1 VEKGMAVRAGDNR
14 RVQVRKVQEWEF
26 TEAKKQVF
34 LDHLAGCSNV
44 THSAAA
50 AGVSVKTVNNHR
62 LKDPVFAQ
70 RYREALDVGYDTLEA
85 ALVAAAARRG
95 RYEPGPDADAV
106 PGPESLD
113 KDLALH
119 LLRLRHMPLGQR
131 GGQGNSP
138 PLRRASEKELNEA
151 ILAQLDVLARRLR
164 GKKGPSTGSGPTA

>member
-1 VEKGMAVRAGDNR
+1 MEKGMVVRPGDNR
-14 RVQVRKVQEWEF
+14 PVQVRKVQQWEF

-62 LKDPVFAQ
+62 LKDPLFAQ
-70 RYREALDVGYDTLEA
+70 RCGEALGVGYDNLEL
-85 ALVAAAARRG
+85 ALVAAAARSG
-95 RYEPGPDADAV
+95 RYEPGPDADSA

-113 KDLALH
+113 QNLALH

-138 PLRRASEKELNEA
+138 PLRRASEKELNAA
-151 ILAQLDVLARRLR
+151 ILVQLDVLARRIR
-164 GKKGPSTGSGPTA
+164 KEDPGSEPPA

>member
-1 VEKGMAVRAGDNR
+1 MEKGMVVRPGDNR
-14 RVQVRKVQEWEF
+14 PVQVRKAQEWEF

-44 THSAAA
+44 THAAAA
-50 AGVSVKTVNNHR
+50 AGITVRTVNNHR

-70 RYREALDVGYDTLEA
+70 RCGEALDLGYDNLEA
-85 ALVAAAARRG
+85 ALLSEAAGSG
-95 RYEPGPDADAV
+95 RYEPGPDADSA

-113 KDLALH
+113 RDLALH

-138 PLRRASEKELNEA
+138 PLKRASEKELNEA
-151 ILAQLDVLARRLR
+151 ILEQLDVLARRIR
-164 GKKGPSTGSGPTA
+164 KETKGEGA